1 MGVYGAADST
11 LVNMAYHASM
21 ANVPLDQTAV
31 FAAREENLKDFT
43 KNLSNLFENQYK
55 DHKKTEKDI
64 VNLGQK
70 AEDILLGGG
79 NVNEFQM
86 DTHYNTILG
95 YSAKNDAIKNNKE
108 LDKHQKERARN
119 SLQLEMNKYKNSIAD
134 QGETMQGMINNS
146 ANGQL
151 FSTMDG
157 DEAKLW
163 KGILADY
170 VDGTNTAPE
179 SIVNGEKFYTMTI
192 PNGTTEKPLSGSR
205 EVKMSLREIREGL
218 SAHDPEVQLAYQE
231 KMNDIV
237 GKFSDA
243 TKNGIEIGEKQMV
256 IMKNDLMSSVGNSWS
271 DVMNIANGK
280 FGDQA
285 FSFEEVLHGQAK
297 TMGLNGH
304 AMIDN
309 SAIELIHNELDKL
322 GANMGGTSAIDMNND
337 GEYDQTDIDMY
348 HLNDLS
354 ATGGENYNTPENAKK
369 MIELV
374 KKDKHLYKELVVNYT
389 MATAVSG
396 IWGQQTMAAIDA
408 TRVEAQKN
416 ADKQDLSV
424 EEYERKQEIAGR
436 ENRKTKGMLSGDEAK
451 KQQEEKRL
459 NTAIDKAISSGKY
472 GALNNL
478 ERGVK
483 LSEDG
488 KELKLT
494 KNGVAIKGPKQGDEY
509 TFVSIKLEDA
519 NGEKRSNEEIQAEIR
534 SYIIGNVGADPTEG
548 MTNKELIEY
557 YKK

>member
-11 LVNMAYHASM
+11 LVNMAYRAEM
-21 ANVPLDQTAV
+21 ANVPLDQTAI
-31 FAAREENLKDFT
+31 FAAREENLKEFT
-43 KNLSNLFENQYK
+43 NNISNLFENQYK

-64 VNLGQK
+64 VDLGQK
-70 AEDILLGGG
+70 AEDVLLGGG

-86 DTHYNTILG
+86 ETHYNTVTG
-95 YSAKNDAIKNNKE
+95 YKDRLDAIKIDDT
-108 LDKHQKERARN
+108 LDERQKERARD
-119 SLQLEMNKYKNSIAD
+119 SLMLEMNKYKNSIAD

-146 ANGQL
+146 ANGRL

-170 VDGTNTAPE
+170 VDGTNTCPE
-179 SIVNGEKFYTMTI
+179 TIENGEKFYAMTV
-192 PNGTTEKPLSGSR
+192 PKDGGGTKK
-205 EVKMSLREIREGL
+205 VKMSLREIREGL
-218 SAHDPEVQLAYQE
+218 AAHDPEVQLAFGE
-231 KMNDIV
+231 KINDTL

-243 TKNGIEIGEKQMV
+243 QKNGIDISEKQMV
-256 IMKNDLMSSVGNSWS
+256 VMKNDLMSSVGNSWS

-322 GANMGGTSAIDMNND
+322 GTRMGGTSAIDMNND

-348 HLNDLS
+348 HMKDA
-354 ATGGENYNTPENAKK
+354 ATSSTGINYNTPENAKK

-396 IWGQQTMAAIDA
+396 MWAQQTQAAVDA
-408 TRVEAQKN
+408 TLVQAQQN

-424 EEYERKQEIAGR
+424 EEYERKQEIATR
-436 ENRKTKGMLSGDEAK
+436 EAIEQKQTPTYAQDLSAKETK
-451 KQQEEKRL
+451 
-459 NTAIDKAISSGKY
+459 AIVTKANKAISTGNFSALSGLDK
-472 GALNNL
+472 GF
-478 ERGVK
+478 VK
-483 LSEDG
+483 SDKDG
-488 KELKLT
+488 KLFYVDDGRKVKNKKGVYKTIDIAERDENGNVKKD
-494 KNGVAIKGPKQGDEY
+494 KNGNIILKDLKTDKDVQDKIM
-509 TFVSIKLEDA
+509 
-519 NGEKRSNEEIQAEIR
+519 
-534 SYIIGNVGADPTEG
+534 SYVTGSAMSSYDPLNPE
-548 MTNKELIEY
+548 
-557 YKK
+557 

>member
-21 ANVPLDQTAV
+21 ANVPLDQTAI
-31 FAAREENLKDFT
+31 FAAREENLKEFT
-43 KNLSNLFENQYK
+43 KNISNLFENQYK

-64 VNLGQK
+64 VDLGQK
-70 AEDILLGGG
+70 AEEILLGGG

-86 DTHYNTILG
+86 ETHYNTVTG
-95 YSAKNDAIKNNKE
+95 YKDRLDAIKIDDT
-108 LDKHQKERARN
+108 LDERQKERARD
-119 SLQLEMNKYKNSIAD
+119 SLMLEMSKYKSSIED
-134 QGETMQGMINNS
+134 QWETMREMVNNS
-146 ANGQL
+146 ANAQL

-157 DEAKLW
+157 NEAKLW
-163 KGILADY
+163 RGILADY

-192 PNGTTEKPLSGSR
+192 DSE
-205 EVKMSLREIREGL
+205 EVSMSLREIREGL
-218 SAHDPEVQLAYQE
+218 SAHDPEVQLAFAE
-231 KMNDIV
+231 KLNTTV
-237 GKFSDA
+237 GKFKDA
-243 TKNGIEIGEKQMV
+243 QQNGVDIDENQMLL
-256 IMKNDLMSSVGNSWS
+256 MKNDLLSGINSW
-271 DVMNIANGK
+271 DEVRNIANGK
-280 FGDQA
+280 FGSEP

-304 AMIDN
+304 AMIN
-309 SAIELIHNELDKL
+309 NGAIELIYNELDKL
-322 GANMGGTSAIDMNND
+322 GANMGGESAIDMNGD
-337 GEYDQTDIDMY
+337 GKFDEKDAELYR
-348 HLNDLS
+348 L
-354 ATGGENYNTPENAKK
+354 PENAKT
-369 MIELV
+369 MIEQL

-389 MATAVSG
+389 MATAVKDV
-396 IWGQQTMAAIDA
+396 WGQQTMAAVDA
-408 TRVEAQKN
+408 TRVEAEKN
-416 ADKQDLSV
+416 ATKQDLSV

-436 ENRKTKGMLSGDEAK
+436 ENRKTKSMLSGSEAK

-459 NTAIDKAISSGKY
+459 NTAINKAITSGKY

-494 KNGVAIKGPKQGDEY
+494 KNGSPVKGPKQGDQETY
-509 TFVSIKLEDA
+509 VSIKLEDA
-519 NGEKRSNEEIQAEIR
+519 EGNKKSNEEIQAEIR

>member
-11 LVNMAYHASM
+11 LVNMAYHASK

-70 AEDILLGGG
+70 AEEILLGGG

-134 QGETMQGMINNS
+134 QGETMQEMINNS
-146 ANGQL
+146 ANAQL
-151 FSTMDG
+151 FSTMDSN
-157 DEAKLW
+157 EAKLW
-163 KGILADY
+163 KGILTDY

-192 PNGTTEKPLSGSR
+192 GTE
-205 EVKMSLREIREGL
+205 EVSMSLREIREGL
-218 SAHDPEVQLAYQE
+218 SAHDPEVQLAFAE
-231 KMNDIV
+231 KLNTTV
-237 GKFSDA
+237 GKFKDA
-243 TKNGIEIGEKQMV
+243 QQNGLDINENQMLL
-256 IMKNDLMSSVGNSWS
+256 MKNDLLSGINSWGE
-271 DVMNIANGK
+271 VRNIANGK
-280 FGDQA
+280 FGSEP

-304 AMIDN
+304 AVIN
-309 SAIELIHNELDKL
+309 NGAIGLIYNELDKL
-322 GANMGGTSAIDMNND
+322 GANMGGQSAIDMD
-337 GEYDQTDIDMY
+337 GDGDFDEEDARLYR
-348 HLNDLS
+348 L
-354 ATGGENYNTPENAKK
+354 PENAKT
-369 MIELV
+369 MIEKL

-389 MATAVSG
+389 MATAVKDV
-396 IWGQQTMAAIDA
+396 WGQQTMAAVDA
-408 TRVEAQKN
+408 TRVEAEKN
-416 ADKQDLSV
+416 ATKQDLSV

-436 ENRKTKGMLSGDEAK
+436 ENRKTKGMLSGNEAK
-451 KQQEEKRL
+451 KQQEEKQL
-459 NTAIDKAISSGKY
+459 ITAIGTAISSGKY
-472 GALNNL
+472 GDLHNL

-483 LSEDG
+483 LSKD
-488 KELKLT
+488 KTELLLQ
-494 KNGVAIKGPKQGDEY
+494 KNGVAIKGPKQDGKETY
-509 TFVSIKLEDA
+509 VSIKLEDA
-519 NGEKRSNEEIQAEIR
+519 EGNKKSNEEIQAEIR
-534 SYIIGNVGADPTEG
+534 SYIIGNVGGDPTAG
-548 MTNKELIEY
+548 MTPKEIIEY
-557 YKK
+557 YKNQDKN

>member
-1 MGVYGAADST
+1 M
-11 LVNMAYHASM
+11 
-21 ANVPLDQTAV
+21 
-31 FAAREENLKDFT
+31 
-43 KNLSNLFENQYK
+43 
-55 DHKKTEKDI
+55 
-64 VNLGQK
+64 
-70 AEDILLGGG
+70 
-79 NVNEFQM
+79 
-86 DTHYNTILG
+86 
-95 YSAKNDAIKNNKE
+95 
-108 LDKHQKERARN
+108 
-119 SLQLEMNKYKNSIAD
+119 
-134 QGETMQGMINNS
+134 
-146 ANGQL
+146 
-151 FSTMDG
+151 
-157 DEAKLW
+157 
-163 KGILADY
+163 
-170 VDGTNTAPE
+170 
-179 SIVNGEKFYTMTI
+179 
-192 PNGTTEKPLSGSR
+192 
-205 EVKMSLREIREGL
+205 REIREGL
-218 SAHDPEVQLAYQE
+218 AAHDPEVQLAYHE
-231 KMNDIV
+231 KMNTIV

-243 TKNGIEIGEKQMV
+243 TKNGMDIGEKQMV

-322 GANMGGTSAIDMNND
+322 GTRMGGTSAIDMNND

-348 HLNDLS
+348 HMKDA
-354 ATGGENYNTPENAKK
+354 ATSSTGINYNTPENAKK

-396 IWGQQTMAAIDA
+396 MWAQQTQAAVDA
-408 TRVEAQKN
+408 TLVQAQQN
-416 ADKQDLSV
+416 ADKQDLAV
-424 EEYERKQEIAGR
+424 EEYGRKQAITGR
-436 ENRKTKGMLSGDEAK
+436 ENRKTKGMLSGNEAK

-459 NTAIDKAISSGKY
+459 NTAIDKAITSGKD

-483 LSEDG
+483 LSGDG

-494 KNGVAIKGPKQGDEY
+494 KNGVAIKGPKQGDEETY
-509 TFVSIKLEDA
+509 VSIKLEDA
-519 NGEKRSNEEIQAEIR
+519 EGKKRSNEEIQAEIR